1 MFFTPHLLHDDR
13 GFPEAWSGSWDFLN
27 SRSSFV
33 SGQQVGECG
42 SLPPLVLLW
51 HGVDLRVLSGVTGH
65 SGSLPSCQK
74 VCEHGALSVRC
85 RLLGHCGRP
94 RFFFIPQHSLKKS
107 EIQFIYD
114 YCLQNIKKIMW
125 GYLPDPGQP
134 CGWDVCPFLKSVP
147 VAWSVPA
154 WRFSGPGPAASAQGG
169 LPWTSGWSTTLSAR
183 PGNNA
188 IWVLYEI
195 NEDIPHIRAT
205 EMIN

>member
-1 MFFTPHLLHDDR
+1 MFLTPHLLHDDR

-74 VCEHGALSVRC
+74 VCEHGALSVWC

-94 RFFFIPQHSLKKS
+94 RFFFIPQHPLKKS

-114 YCLQNIKKIMW
+114 YCLQNIKKIIN
-125 GYLPDPGQP
+125 
-134 CGWDVCPFLKSVP
+134 SV
-147 VAWSVPA
+147 
-154 WRFSGPGPAASAQGG
+154 
-169 LPWTSGWSTTLSAR
+169 LC
-183 PGNNA
+183 
-188 IWVLYEI
+188 
-195 NEDIPHIRAT
+195 EDIYLIQANHVAETSVLSWNQFLWHEAFLPGVSLGLDLPLRLREVSHEPQDDPPHCQRGLGIT
-205 EMIN
+205 QYEYYMK

>member
-114 YCLQNIKKIMW
+114 YCLQNIKKIIN
-125 GYLPDPGQP
+125 
-134 CGWDVCPFLKSVP
+134 SV
-147 VAWSVPA
+147 
-154 WRFSGPGPAASAQGG
+154 
-169 LPWTSGWSTTLSAR
+169 LC
-183 PGNNA
+183 
-188 IWVLYEI
+188 
-195 NEDIPHIRAT
+195 EDIYLIQANHVAETSVLSWNQFLWHEAFLPGVSLGLDLPLRLREVSHEPQDDPPHCQRGLGIT
-205 EMIN
+205 QYEYYMK

>member
-1 MFFTPHLLHDDR
+1 MFLTPHLLHDDR

-114 YCLQNIKKIMW
+114 YCLQNIKKIIN
-125 GYLPDPGQP
+125 
-134 CGWDVCPFLKSVP
+134 SV
-147 VAWSVPA
+147 
-154 WRFSGPGPAASAQGG
+154 
-169 LPWTSGWSTTLSAR
+169 LC
-183 PGNNA
+183 
-188 IWVLYEI
+188 
-195 NEDIPHIRAT
+195 EDIYLIQANHVAETSVLSWNQFLWHEAFLPGVSLGLDLPLRLREVSHEPQDDPPHCQRGLGIT
-205 EMIN
+205 QYEYYMK

>member
-1 MFFTPHLLHDDR
+1 MFLTPHLLHDDR

-65 SGSLPSCQK
+65 SGRLPSCQK

-114 YCLQNIKKIMW
+114 YCLQNIKKIIN
-125 GYLPDPGQP
+125 
-134 CGWDVCPFLKSVP
+134 SV
-147 VAWSVPA
+147 
-154 WRFSGPGPAASAQGG
+154 
-169 LPWTSGWSTTLSAR
+169 LC
-183 PGNNA
+183 
-188 IWVLYEI
+188 
-195 NEDIPHIRAT
+195 EDIYLIQANHVAETSVLSWNQFLWHEAFLPGVSLGLDLPLRLREVSHEPQDDPPHCQRGLGIT
-205 EMIN
+205 QYEYYMK

>member
-1 MFFTPHLLHDDR
+1 MFLTPHLLHDDR

-65 SGSLPSCQK
+65 SGRLPSCQK
-74 VCEHGALSVRC
+74 VCEHGALSVWC

-114 YCLQNIKKIMW
+114 YCLQNIKKIIN
-125 GYLPDPGQP
+125 
-134 CGWDVCPFLKSVP
+134 SV
-147 VAWSVPA
+147 
-154 WRFSGPGPAASAQGG
+154 
-169 LPWTSGWSTTLSAR
+169 LC
-183 PGNNA
+183 
-188 IWVLYEI
+188 
-195 NEDIPHIRAT
+195 EDIYLIQANHVAETSVLSWNQFLWHEAFLPGVSLGLDLPLRLREVSHEPQDDPPHCQRGLGIT
-205 EMIN
+205 QYEYYMK

>member
-74 VCEHGALSVRC
+74 VCEHGALSVWC
-85 RLLGHCGRP
+85 RLLGHCCRP

-114 YCLQNIKKIMW
+114 YCLQNIKKIIN
-125 GYLPDPGQP
+125 
-134 CGWDVCPFLKSVP
+134 SV
-147 VAWSVPA
+147 
-154 WRFSGPGPAASAQGG
+154 
-169 LPWTSGWSTTLSAR
+169 LC
-183 PGNNA
+183 
-188 IWVLYEI
+188 
-195 NEDIPHIRAT
+195 EDIYLIQANHVAETSVLSWNQFLWHEAFLPGVSLGLDLPLRLREVSHEPQDDPPHCQRGLGIT
-205 EMIN
+205 QYEYYMK

>member
-65 SGSLPSCQK
+65 SGRLPSCQK
-74 VCEHGALSVRC
+74 VCEHGALSVWC

-114 YCLQNIKKIMW
+114 YCLQNIKKIIN
-125 GYLPDPGQP
+125 
-134 CGWDVCPFLKSVP
+134 SV
-147 VAWSVPA
+147 
-154 WRFSGPGPAASAQGG
+154 
-169 LPWTSGWSTTLSAR
+169 LC
-183 PGNNA
+183 
-188 IWVLYEI
+188 
-195 NEDIPHIRAT
+195 EDIYLIQANHVAETSVLSWNQFLWHEAFLPGVSLGLDLPLRLREVSHEPQDDPPHCQRGLGIT
-205 EMIN
+205 QYEYYMK

>member
-74 VCEHGALSVRC
+74 VCEHGALSVWC

-114 YCLQNIKKIMW
+114 YCLQNIKKIIN
-125 GYLPDPGQP
+125 
-134 CGWDVCPFLKSVP
+134 SV
-147 VAWSVPA
+147 
-154 WRFSGPGPAASAQGG
+154 
-169 LPWTSGWSTTLSAR
+169 LC
-183 PGNNA
+183 
-188 IWVLYEI
+188 
-195 NEDIPHIRAT
+195 EDIYLIQANHVAETSVLSWNQFLWHEAFLPGVSLGLDLPLRLREVSHEPQDDPPHCQRGLGIT
-205 EMIN
+205 QYEYYMK

>member
-1 MFFTPHLLHDDR
+1 MFLTPHLLHDDR

-74 VCEHGALSVRC
+74 VCEHGALSVWC

-114 YCLQNIKKIMW
+114 YCLQNIKKIIN
-125 GYLPDPGQP
+125 
-134 CGWDVCPFLKSVP
+134 SV
-147 VAWSVPA
+147 
-154 WRFSGPGPAASAQGG
+154 
-169 LPWTSGWSTTLSAR
+169 LC
-183 PGNNA
+183 
-188 IWVLYEI
+188 
-195 NEDIPHIRAT
+195 EDIYLIQANHVAETSVLSWNQFLWHEAFLPGVSLGLDLPLRLREVSHEPQDDPPHCQRGLGIT
-205 EMIN
+205 QYEYYMK